1 MQCPNQSYTQLI
13 LLALLLALS
22 SCNKNAPQANN
33 DQASVRQP
41 SIDFGE
47 LQRLYDYDRDA
58 PLDLKEHLSEDKNG
72 LKTLDVSYL
81 SPKGGRV
88 PAYLI
93 VPPGKGLFAGVIFMH
108 PAGRD
113 IGRSYFLDEAIELS
127 KRGVVSILIDAPFAR
142 PSAQPLL
149 TFTEQDREGFI
160 QGVVDLRRAVDALLA
175 RGDVD
180 DGRIGYV
187 GFSYGATVGGI
198 LTGVEKRIKAFVL
211 MGGGPKLTTWLRTLQ
226 DPRVARL
233 REEGKLNAY
242 LNLMSSI
249 DADGYVSHAAPAT
262 ILFQSGRY
270 DENVT
275 QERATQYHQAASDP
289 KEVKWYDAGHSLN
302 EEARRDHAEWLIRTL
317 DVK

>member
-1 MQCPNQSYTQLI
+1 VSGRRLTV
-13 LLALLLALS
+13 A
-22 SCNKNAPQANN
+22 
-33 DQASVRQP
+33 
-41 SIDFGE
+41 FHE
-47 LQRLYDYDRDA
+47 LQRLYDYDSNA
-58 PLDLKEHLSEDKNG
+58 PLDLKEHSNEDKNG
-72 LKTLDVSYL
+72 LKALDVSYL

-113 IGRSYFLDEAIELS
+113 IGRSYFLDEAVALS

-160 QGVVDLRRAVDALLA
+160 QGVVDLRRAVDVLLA

-180 DGRIGYV
+180 AGRIGYV

-198 LTGVEKRIKAFVL
+198 LTGVEKRLKAFAL

-242 LNLMSSI
+242 LNLMTSI
-249 DADGYVSHAAPAT
+249 DADGYIGHAAPAT

-275 QERATQYHQAASDP
+275 QERAAQYHQAASEP
-289 KEVKWYDAGHSLN
+289 KEVKWYNAGHSLN
-302 EEARRDHAEWLIRTL
+302 DEARRDRAEWLIRTL